1 MDFIYVTSFF
11 FCFELFELLWI
22 YYILSWEN
30 SRREWFEFIIYK
42 TIYERNEEK
51 FTGLEKYKIIR
62 ISSNL

>member
-1 MDFIYVTSFF
+1 MDFIYVASFF
-11 FCFELFELLWI
+11 FFVLNYEYTWI

-62 ISSNL
+62 IWSNL